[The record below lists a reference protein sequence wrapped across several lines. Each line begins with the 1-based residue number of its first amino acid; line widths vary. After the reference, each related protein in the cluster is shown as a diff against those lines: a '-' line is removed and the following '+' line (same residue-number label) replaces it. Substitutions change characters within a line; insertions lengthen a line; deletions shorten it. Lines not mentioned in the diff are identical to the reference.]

1 MQELKT
7 IGAFLL
13 IVTLVPI
20 AIVGRLFLEVV
31 RMLHFGILFV
41 FAAIWTLADLCM
53 DIFEGVKR

>member
-20 AIVGRLFLEVV
+20 AIVGRLFYEVV
-31 RMLHFGILFV
+31 RMLYFGILFV
-41 FAAIWTLADLCM
+41 SAAIWKLADLCM

>member
-20 AIVGRLFLEVV
+20 AIVGRLFYEVV
-31 RMLHFGILFV
+31 RMLYFGILFV
-41 FAAIWTLADLCM
+41 FSAIWTLAALCM